1 MNTDQNK
8 EFEDTNNAPK
18 NICPICEALGFPI
31 CKGHGGG
38 KSGNSEEEK
47 EQEDSDKKI
56 NANSTSQIIMS
67 LVLRKPS
74 VHINGPEI
82 DFTARS
88 QSILNI
94 DIDACNNR
102 LCFTRGNVSIET
114 FNRIKELLE
123 SALEEFKQANPD
135 KAKQLA
141 NIHVIADEDNI
152 VIQMPSSKLFNSFIK
167 QLMHD
172 NLLPRLQIPT
182 TNIEGQNKYD
192 SMDEGV
198 SSPIIENTDRQSEIL
213 NVDNSTAP
221 TPFSMQP
228 MPSGYSTE

>member
-1 MNTDQNK
+1 MNTDHYK
-8 EFEDTNNAPK
+8 EFEDTNNPPK

-31 CKGHGGG
+31 CNGHGGG
-38 KSGNSEEEK
+38 KNGNSEEEK
-47 EQEDSDKKI
+47 EQQDGDKKI
-56 NANSTSQIIMS
+56 NANSTSQIMMS

-74 VHINGPEI
+74 VDIDSPEI

-94 DIDACNNR
+94 DIDAGNNR
-102 LCFTRGNVSIET
+102 LCYTRGNVSIET

-123 SALEEFKQANPD
+123 SALEEFKKANPD

-141 NIHVIADEDNI
+141 NIRVIADEDNI

-172 NLLPRLQIPT
+172 NLLPRLQIPK
-182 TNIEGQNKYD
+182 TNIERQNKSD
-192 SMDEGV
+192 SMDDEV
-198 SSPIIENTDRQSEIL
+198 SSPIIGNTDRQNETL
-213 NVDNSTAP
+213 NFENSTAP

-228 MPSGYSTE
+228 MPLGYST